1 MSNTRIDLQLVVY
14 YVLDSVWS
22 YGDNIVY
29 LNSCYSLRLAK
40 NVIVILRN
48 THLFLC
54 ARVSF
59 LFARITAWY
68 IVDNKHDSQCRP

>member
-14 YVLDSVWS
+14 SES

-48 THLFLC
+48 THLYLC

-59 LFARITAWY
+59 LFARITAWF
-68 IVDNKHDSQCRP
+68 IVDNKRDSQCRP